1 MSDENVVPE
10 VVAEVSAPEPA
21 ATAAPE
27 PEVVAET
34 QQPEEKPAKSFSQE
48 ELDAMV
54 GKRLARERRKWEREQ
69 ERRKNPRCRKSRW
82 FWN

>member
-10 VVAEVSAPEPA
+10 VVAEVSAPEPVVT
-21 ATAAPE
+21 ATPE

-69 ERRKNPRCRKSRW
+69 ALKAQPSQAE
-82 FWN
+82 